1 MPLKTFEHDGT
12 KYGVLD
18 AEGRPVY
25 VDDAGKETGYDGE
38 ALATKLHEVNGESAT
53 RRRELKEANEKL
65 KTFEGIS
72 DPAAA
77 VKAIETVKN
86 LDDKKLVDAGE
97 VEKVKTEAIKATE
110 EKYENQ
116 IEQQYKPAI
125 KERDELKGAL
135 HKEMI
140 GGRFARSKYI
150 AEKLASP
157 VPMIEAYFGQN
168 FTIEEGKVVAKYANG
183 NEIFSPSKP
192 GERAEFDEALQVL
205 VEASPFKDQILKGSN
220 KSGTGAPGS
229 GGGGPG
235 GDKTMTRAE
244 ADKLAMENPAE
255 MAKKMGEGYKVVDEA
270 A

>member
-1 MPLKTFEHDGT
+1 MALKIVEIEGKKYAELSDDGDPLYTTED
-12 KYGVLD
+12 
-18 AEGRPVY
+18 
-25 VDDAGKETGYDGE
+25 GKEIGYNGE
-38 ALATKLHEVNGESAT
+38 SLADKLHEVNGESAT
-53 RRRELKEANEKL
+53 RRRELKEAKERL
-65 KTFEGIS
+65 ATFEGID
-72 DPAAA
+72 DPEAAR
-77 VKAIETVKN
+77 KALSTVKN

-150 AEKLASP
+150 AEKLAAP
-157 VPMIEAYFGQN
+157 VPMIEAYFGKN
-168 FTIEEGKVVAKYANG
+168 FTIEEGKVVAKYENG

-192 GERAEFDEALQVL
+192 GDRAEFDEALKVL
-205 VEASPFKDQILKGSN
+205 VEASPFKDQILKGAN

-229 GGGGPG
+229 GGGGGG
-235 GDKTMTRAE
+235 GDKTMMRAE
-244 ADKLAMENPAE
+244 ADKLATENPAE